1 MDTINIDRL
10 KGLTK
15 KRLGKLYSG
24 KCYIDQKTGYYRFND
39 SHIFVHEWI
48 MEKKLGRKLKPSEVV
63 HHINGNKLDNR
74 SSNLMVFED
83 SNEHTRWHQEQ
94 LEVSVI

>member
-1 MDTINIDRL
+1 MDKINIYGL

-15 KRLGKLYSG
+15 KRLGKLYSE
-24 KCYIDQKTGYYRFND
+24 KCYIDYRTGYYRFND

-48 MEKKLGRKLKPSEVV
+48 MEKKLGRKLKSGEVI

-74 SSNLMVFED
+74 SSNLTIFKD
-83 SNEHTRWHQEQ
+83 TNERTQWHQEQ
-94 LEVSVI
+94 LEVSAV